1 MNEFSFSKGA
11 VSVCN
16 ARLTWCGGDKGGD
29 SVLRQLQPCAH
40 VPAGAYGGSSLEGQP
55 ISLPEIT
62 SAQVLCGIQ
71 VGAGL
76 SPLHAAHSP
85 KSSSTMLRIFYDEKQ
100 HSTVLNFK
108 YLMLAKLRFFFV
120 PF

>member
-1 MNEFSFSKGA
+1 MNEFSFSEGA

-16 ARLTWCGGDKGGD
+16 ARLTWCGRNKGGD
-29 SVLRQLQPCAH
+29 SVLRQLQPHAH
-40 VPAGAYGGSSLEGQP
+40 VPAGAHGGSSLEGQP
-55 ISLPEIT
+55 VSLPEIT
-62 SAQVLCGIQ
+62 SAQVLCGVQ

-85 KSSSTMLRIFYDEKQ
+85 KSSSTILRIFYDEKQ
-100 HSTVLNFK
+100 RSTVLNFK
-108 YLMLAKLRFFFV
+108 YLMLAKLSFFV